1 MEKRKVSLEQCM
13 PYKDVVE
20 YLRGFMAGFE
30 KGAILVEK
38 DGECL
43 SLVPTD
49 NVAVEIEA
57 KMKGNKQSFSLEV
70 SWETPISAESSAFAV
85 APMGEC
91 PSCATAD
98 AASVPDEPAD
108 TPPDAEN

>member
-49 NVAVEIEA
+49 NVNVEIDA

-70 SWETPISAESSAFAV
+70 SWETPISAESSAFNV

-91 PSCATAD
+91 PACAGAEKVPAPED
-98 AASVPDEPAD
+98 AED
-108 TPPDAEN
+108 TPPEA